1 MLYDPKPL
9 SWGERME
16 LAQSLRK
23 EAAEKIAEAQRIED
37 GLSADQDA
45 VYAAVEAARA
55 RIDAKK
61 VGADDT
67 ANSDQCSAPAC
78 DECQERGACTAE
90 ENGREALERPN
101 VELSGLRGFSRRS
114 ARTQG

>member
-1 MLYDPKPL
+1 MAVWNPKPL

-45 VYAAVEAARA
+45 VYAAVEAAWA
-55 RIDAKK
+55 RIEAKK
-61 VGADDT
+61 VGDGDT
-67 ANSDQCSAPAC
+67 A
-78 DECQERGACTAE
+78 T
-90 ENGREALERPN
+90 ERPN
-101 VELSGLRGFSRRS
+101 KEVRGAEQASPAERPS
-114 ARTQG
+114 

>member
-1 MLYDPKPL
+1 MAVCNPKPL

-55 RIDAKK
+55 RIEAKK
-61 VGADDT
+61 VGDGDT
-67 ANSDQCSAPAC
+67 A
-78 DECQERGACTAE
+78 T
-90 ENGREALERPN
+90 ERPN
-101 VELSGLRGFSRRS
+101 AGVTGLAPEGDKS
-114 ARTQG
+114 

>member
-1 MLYDPKPL
+1 MAVWNPKPL

-55 RIDAKK
+55 RIEAKK
-61 VGADDT
+61 VGAGGT
-67 ANSDQCSAPAC
+67 ATDGHCTLGASHCSCGGDVPAVRADC
-78 DECQERGACTAE
+78 A
-90 ENGREALERPN
+90 NWIRPN
-101 VELSGLRGFSRRS
+101 SNYG
-114 ARTQG
+114 T

>member
-1 MLYDPKPL
+1 MAVWNPKPL

-55 RIDAKK
+55 RIEAKK
-61 VGADDT
+61 VGAGDT
-67 ANSDQCSAPAC
+67 AHVCGLQGFGQAGDECPAC
-78 DECQERGACTAE
+78 V
-90 ENGREALERPN
+90 RPN
-101 VELSGLRGFSRRS
+101 VEGHRLETAGGRHGSGGPTGSASDRRE
-114 ARTQG
+114 T

>member
-1 MLYDPKPL
+1 MAVCNPKPL

-55 RIDAKK
+55 RIEAKK
-61 VGADDT
+61 VGDGDT
-67 ANSDQCSAPAC
+67 A
-78 DECQERGACTAE
+78 T
-90 ENGREALERPN
+90 ERPN
-101 VELSGLRGFSRRS
+101 ASVTGLAPEGDKS
-114 ARTQG
+114 

>member
-1 MLYDPKPL
+1 MAVWNPKPL

-55 RIDAKK
+55 RIEAKK
-61 VGADDT
+61 VGASDT
-67 ANSDQCSAPAC
+67 AHVCGLQGFGQAGDECPAC
-78 DECQERGACTAE
+78 A
-90 ENGREALERPN
+90 RPN
-101 VELSGLRGFSRRS
+101 VKVTGAPPTDASKGDE
-114 ARTQG
+114 A